1 MENEVRGRTKLSQDE
16 CRKSD
21 STSPDSPTH
30 ALLILGWQRA
40 TTFEQNQ
47 QDGGVNRI
55 ACQKAD
61 LGDPLRRKAEQV
73 GKAQQCEH
81 EHGGAEQ
88 RHGPLHF
95 LPARFGSVVG
105 EPQREDRKTG
115 ECGALRQR
123 FSELLSEYGKRPAL

>member
-1 MENEVRGRTKLSQDE
+1 MENEVRGLTKLSQDE

-21 STSPDSPTH
+21 STSPDYPAH
-30 ALLILGWQRA
+30 ALLFLRWQRA

-61 LGDPLRRKAEQV
+61 LGDPLGRKAEHA
-73 GKAQQCEH
+73 GKAQQREH

-95 LPARFGSVVG
+95 LPARFSSVVG
-105 EPQREDRKTG
+105 EPQREYHKAG

-123 FSELLSEYGKRPAL
+123 FNKLLSEYGERPTL